1 MLSLRGHCEKSLVS
15 PHDSVRIARE
25 IYYTCSV
32 VYSRSRL
39 LSNFIRIGMD
49 SFVLTDYEGERA
61 GEFWITENY
70 RKIRFLFLEGKMC
83 SEFKEY
89 LDVVHDFL
97 FSIVIVKHWFKEIQR
112 GPRRLT
118 WQNST
123 ISWESRHLKRACEL
137 FSAWNIGQ
145 TKGVGSM
152 DVAFAYFG

>member
-61 GEFWITENY
+61 GEF
-70 RKIRFLFLEGKMC
+70 
-83 SEFKEY
+83 
-89 LDVVHDFL
+89 
-97 FSIVIVKHWFKEIQR
+97 
-112 GPRRLT
+112 
-118 WQNST
+118 
-123 ISWESRHLKRACEL
+123 
-137 FSAWNIGQ
+137 
-145 TKGVGSM
+145 
-152 DVAFAYFG
+152 